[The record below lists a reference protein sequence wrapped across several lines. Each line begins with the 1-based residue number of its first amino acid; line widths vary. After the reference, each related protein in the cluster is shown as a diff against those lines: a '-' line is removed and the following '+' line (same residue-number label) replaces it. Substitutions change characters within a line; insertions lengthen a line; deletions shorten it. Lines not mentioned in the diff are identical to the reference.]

1 MSKGWITGAGFFL
14 LVSVFAIS
22 SCKGKAKIEGDE
34 VLIPKQEM
42 ILLMSDIEL
51 AEAVLRYK
59 QGKISRDSLNK
70 LSAMTFDSVY
80 AWHQVTPARFKAN
93 LAYYQKDLAGF
104 EKMLDEVILLLTR
117 AKDSVNNLP
126 LPGGDTV
133 QQSKIRVR

>member
-1 MSKGWITGAGFFL
+1 
-14 LVSVFAIS
+14 VSVFAIS
-22 SCKGKAKIEGDE
+22 SCRGKAKIEGDE

>member
-1 MSKGWITGAGFFL
+1 MNKALITGAGFFL
-14 LVSVFAIS
+14 LVSLFALNA
-22 SCKGKAKIEGDE
+22 CRENAKIEGDE
-34 VLIPKQEM
+34 ALIPRQEM
-42 ILLMSDIEL
+42 VMLMSDMEV

-70 LSAMTFDSVY
+70 LSAMTFDSLY

-104 EKMLDEVILLLTR
+104 EKMLDEVILVLTR
-117 AKDSVNNLP
+117 AKDSINNLP

-133 QQSKIRVR
+133 RQSKIQVR

>member
-1 MSKGWITGAGFFL
+1 MITGAGFFL
-14 LVSVFAIS
+14 LVSLFSLNA
-22 SCKGKAKIEGDE
+22 CRENAKIEGDE
-34 VLIPKQEM
+34 ALIPRQEM
-42 ILLMSDIEL
+42 VMLMSDLEV

-70 LSAMTFDSVY
+70 LSAMTFDSLY

-104 EKMLDEVILLLTR
+104 EKMLDEVILVLTR
-117 AKDSVNNLP
+117 AKDSINNLP

-133 QQSKIRVR
+133 RQSKIQVR

>member
-1 MSKGWITGAGFFL
+1 MITGAGFFL
-14 LVSVFAIS
+14 LVSLFALNA
-22 SCKGKAKIEGDE
+22 CRENAKIEGDE
-34 VLIPKQEM
+34 ALIPRQEM
-42 ILLMSDIEL
+42 VMLMSDMEV

-70 LSAMTFDSVY
+70 LSAMTFDSLY

-104 EKMLDEVILLLTR
+104 EKMLDEVILVLTR
-117 AKDSVNNLP
+117 AKDSINNLP

-133 QQSKIRVR
+133 RQSKIQVR